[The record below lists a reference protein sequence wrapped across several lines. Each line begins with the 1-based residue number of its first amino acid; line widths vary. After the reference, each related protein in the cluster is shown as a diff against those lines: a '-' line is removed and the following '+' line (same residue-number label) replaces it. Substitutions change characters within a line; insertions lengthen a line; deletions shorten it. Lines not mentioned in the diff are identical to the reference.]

1 MTPARLVP
9 LVCLL
14 ALGCNPTT
22 PPPSASPA
30 RYELDIPLDPSRGGV
45 AIRGIMAVDEGG

>member
-1 MTPARLVP
+1 MTPPRL
-9 LVCLL
+9 LLLSCLL

-30 RYELDIPLDPSRGGV
+30 RYELDVPLGASRGGV
-45 AIRGIMAVDEGG
+45 AIRGIMDVDRGD